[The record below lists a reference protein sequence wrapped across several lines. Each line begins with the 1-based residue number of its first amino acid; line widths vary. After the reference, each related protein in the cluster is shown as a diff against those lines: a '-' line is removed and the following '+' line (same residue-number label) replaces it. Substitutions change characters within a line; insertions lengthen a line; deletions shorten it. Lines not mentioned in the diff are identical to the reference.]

1 MRKDFNEFEQ
11 KIIDKI
17 IELDKENKDVVVINI
32 LNDKSKLLGKCTF
45 DWCIKNENVELF
57 CTQELKMSASEDVD
71 FIKEIQRKLYDFILL
86 MEYLEQ
92 EKYIALIDSNEIN
105 YSVTS
110 DLIQNIPL
118 DSFISKK
125 MVAILNK
132 KLKPLHNLF
141 LLKKHKYLDLSRYA
155 ENLRDLWYRWLTSIT
170 IIVSLVGTITTIT
183 CTSNVNVKNPICV
196 EIKETQPVIN
206 IKNESITETKTINI
220 QQQDYEIEDTNNLND
235 K

>member
-17 IELDKENKDVVVINI
+17 IELDKENKDVVTINI
-32 LNDKSKLLGKCTF
+32 LNDKSKLLGDSTF
-45 DWCIKNENVELF
+45 DWCMKNENLELF
-57 CTQELKMSASEDVD
+57 CSKELKMSASEDVD
-71 FIKEIQRKLYDFILL
+71 FIKEIQRKLYDFIFL

-155 ENLRDLWYRWLTSIT
+155 ENLRDLCYRCLTLIT
-170 IIVSLVGTITTIT
+170 IGVNLIGIITTNACVSKI
-183 CTSNVNVKNPICV
+183 NIKNPVYV
-196 EIKETQPVIN
+196 EIKEKQPVIN
-206 IKNESITETKTINI
+206 IKNESITESKTINI
-220 QQQDYEIEDTNNLND
+220 QQQDYTNNLND